1 MHEDRVARAGLPW
14 YRRWGRRVLWAVVG
28 HGYRP
33 WLAGIW
39 AAAIIAA
46 FALVVWHWSGMFVPE
61 GDVTGSPQPIAYAA
75 DTFLPIVNLGQAD
88 DWMPTGWIRWVVW
101 SVILLGWSLSTIFV
115 AGFTRIVR
123 SE

>member
-1 MHEDRVARAGLPW
+1 MGSAL
-14 YRRWGRRVLWAVVG
+14 L
-28 HGYRP
+28 
-33 WLAGIW
+33 L

-46 FALVVWHWSGMFVPE
+46 FALVVGNWSELFLPE
-61 GDVTGSPQPIAYAA
+61 QGVTGSPQPFAYAA
-75 DTFLPIVNLGQAD
+75 DTFFPIVDLGQAD
-88 DWMPTGWIRWVVW
+88 DWTPTGWVRWVAW